1 MKHPVVLLFYQEL
14 DFDINQKLLDL
25 DFSPGVES
33 SEVKLFQQDEIPWD
47 ELAFTAIRE
56 TLKFY
61 LDDKKTGKF
70 QLHTGD
76 IIKNENCYDF
86 IET

>member
-1 MKHPVVLLFYQEL
+1 MIYRSR
-14 DFDINQKLLDL
+14 LLDL

-33 SEVKLFQQDEIPWD
+33 SEVKLFEEDEIPWD
-47 ELAFTAIRE
+47 GLAFTAIKE

-61 LDDKKTGKF
+61 LDDIKTGKF

-76 IIKNENCYDF
+76 IIKNENYYEF
-86 IET
+86 IETKILKNEE